1 VWKPDS
7 RTAFASRGR
16 NPYIWGI
23 NRYQTPI
30 YGGCG
35 AENSLEWLYILLLL
49 LYSISLCYVPGFL
62 LILLLLLVYWMMDSF
77 SVSLIDDLV
86 TSPSVMDC
94 YCRLFVLEFLF
105 RF

>member
-1 VWKPDS
+1 M
-7 RTAFASRGR
+7 
-16 NPYIWGI
+16 
-23 NRYQTPI
+23 
-30 YGGCG
+30 
-35 AENSLEWLYILLLL
+35 EWLYILLLL

-77 SVSLIDDLV
+77 SQYLLLM
-86 TSPSVMDC
+86 TLLPGPSVMDC